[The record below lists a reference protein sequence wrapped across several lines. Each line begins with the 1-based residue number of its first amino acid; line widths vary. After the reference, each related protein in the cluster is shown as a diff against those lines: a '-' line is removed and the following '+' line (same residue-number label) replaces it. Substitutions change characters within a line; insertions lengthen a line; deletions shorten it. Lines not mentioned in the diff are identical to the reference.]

1 MIKSSHIQHVIV
13 YLSIAVGIFITVSYK
28 TELDKLLE
36 VQPIHSKEEVGIREM
51 KAESGR
57 VEPQT
62 YAVPRAY
69 TILYFYS
76 NSCPAC
82 KRLNADIE
90 QFSIVRPDVAVLKFD
105 LGYDWSG
112 DEAYNAYRL
121 RIGKTPF
128 IHIYDPSGRLVVED
142 IAHEAD
148 GLHLLREWMTAELH
162 KAWN

>member
-1 MIKSSHIQHVIV
+1 MMKSNRIRHVVV
-13 YLSIAVGIFITVSYK
+13 YLSIAVGIIITLSYK
-28 TELDKLLE
+28 TDLDKLLE
-36 VQPIHSKEEVGIREM
+36 VQPIHSKEDVGIREM
-51 KAESGR
+51 KVESGR
-57 VEPQT
+57 VEPQA
-62 YAVPRAY
+62 YAVPSAY

-82 KRLNADIE
+82 KRLNADLE
-90 QFSIVRPDVAVLKFD
+90 QFTAVRPDVAVLKFD

-112 DEAYNAYRL
+112 DEAYNTYRL

-142 IAHEAD
+142 VDHEAD
-148 GLHLLREWMTAELH
+148 GLHILREWMTAELH

>member
-1 MIKSSHIQHVIV
+1 MIKSNSVQHVIV
-13 YLSIAVGIFITVSYK
+13 YLSIAVGILITLSYK
-28 TELDKLLE
+28 TDLDKLLE
-36 VQPIHSKEEVGIREM
+36 VQPIHSKKEVGIREI

-57 VEPQT
+57 INPQT
-62 YAVPRAY
+62 YSVPHAY

-82 KRLNADIE
+82 KRLNADLE
-90 QFSIVRPDVAVLKFD
+90 QFIIVRPDVAVLKFD

-112 DEAYNAYRL
+112 DNVYNTYRL

-128 IHIYDPSGRLVVED
+128 IHIYDPSGRLVVAD

-148 GLHLLREWMTAELH
+148 GLHLLRQWMTAELH
-162 KAWN
+162 KAWK